1 MRINQF
7 TATVHL
13 RAPARRL
20 VRTMSSTEI
29 INKTGKALKLKVG
42 NNLVF
47 TDLTIVQKDCSYKVN
62 VDPNATY
69 QEYLMGKDRN
79 GRPLIIS
86 SDDCADNKSITI
98 LEDEDGNFTTSKKPR
113 NSAPGHTSKT
123 LTSAPSSSSKT
134 GLTNSKSGSSKLW
147 KFINSF
153 RSSS

>member
-1 MRINQF
+1 
-7 TATVHL
+7 
-13 RAPARRL
+13 
-20 VRTMSSTEI
+20 MSSTEI

-47 TDLTIVQKDCSYKVN
+47 TDLTVVAKDGSYKVH

-98 LEDEDGNFTTSKKPR
+98 VEDDDGNFNTIKKPR
-113 NSAPGHTSKT
+113 TAPPP
-123 LTSAPSSSSKT
+123 LPSLPSLNK
-134 GLTNSKSGSSKLW
+134 GLNKSGSKFW
-147 KFINSF
+147 KFMSSF
-153 RSSS
+153 RSSN

>member
-1 MRINQF
+1 
-7 TATVHL
+7 
-13 RAPARRL
+13 
-20 VRTMSSTEI
+20 MSSTEI

-47 TDLTIVQKDCSYKVN
+47 TDLTVVPKDSSYKVH

-98 LEDEDGNFTTSKKPR
+98 MEDDDGNFNTIKKPR
-113 NSAPGHTSKT
+113 TTAP
-123 LTSAPSSSSKT
+123 APPPVRLGDESGSGKSSSKI
-134 GLTNSKSGSSKLW
+134 W
-147 KFINSF
+147 KFFSSF
-153 RSSS
+153 RSSSSGR